1 VPVCGLWSVVCSGLV
16 QVLTL
21 LLIVL
26 VGNIDAID
34 APNATDAKPLHPKAL
49 VPGELRL
56 RTERL
61 PTVSHSTIGSV
72 AGCGRSW
79 LPSHSARP
87 PASQPLDRS
96 HSQPICDVISIS
108 HHVPIHMALCA
119 RAALVLA
126 SYYGYAEAVKTILER
141 TGSTGDDFDSG
152 RTVGS
157 SVSAP
162 LCTSALLLGCLAA
175 AVSDRVCVQ

>member
-1 VPVCGLWSVVCSGLV
+1 MHCV
-16 QVLTL
+16 
-21 LLIVL
+21 
-26 VGNIDAID
+26 
-34 APNATDAKPLHPKAL
+34 
-49 VPGELRL
+49 
-56 RTERL
+56 
-61 PTVSHSTIGSV
+61 
-72 AGCGRSW
+72 
-79 LPSHSARP
+79 
-87 PASQPLDRS
+87 
-96 HSQPICDVISIS
+96 
-108 HHVPIHMALCA
+108 A

-157 SVSAP
+157 SVSTP

>member
-1 VPVCGLWSVVCSGLV
+1 MVCSGLV

-26 VGNIDAID
+26 VVNIDAID

-79 LPSHSARP
+79 LPSHSTRP
-87 PASQPLDRS
+87 PASQRLDHGIHTVSLYAMLSRF
-96 HSQPICDVISIS
+96 HITYIDISIW
-108 HHVPIHMALCA
+108 HCVA